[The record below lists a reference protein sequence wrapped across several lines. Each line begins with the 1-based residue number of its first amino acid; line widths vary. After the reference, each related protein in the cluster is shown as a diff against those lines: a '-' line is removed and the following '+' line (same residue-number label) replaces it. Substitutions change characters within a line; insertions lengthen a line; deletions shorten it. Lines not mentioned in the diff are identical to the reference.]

1 MDGRER
7 ELPIILASTSP
18 RRRELLKQLDIRVE
32 VIASHAEERPLEGE
46 TPEEHVIRLAEEKA
60 GNVATRYPGRWIIGA
75 DTIVLIDG
83 EILGKPRN
91 RKEAEV
97 MLTCLSGKV
106 HRVYTGFCVISPDGQ
121 RKIGEAVMTEVL
133 IKELSRREIEGYVRT
148 GEPMDKA
155 GGYAIQGIG
164 GGLVKEIR
172 GSYSNVVGLPLC
184 ELVEILSGMGAYE
197 LFEGQ

>member
-1 MDGRER
+1 MDGRKR
-7 ELPIILASTSP
+7 KLPIILASASP
-18 RRRELLKQLDIRVE
+18 RRRELLKQLGIRAE
-32 VIASHAEERPLEGE
+32 VISSQAKERHQKGE

-60 GNVATRYPGRWIIGA
+60 GDVAARYPGRCTIGA

-97 MLTCLSGKV
+97 MLTRLSGKT
-106 HRVYTGFCVISPDGQ
+106 HRVYTGLCVISSDGH
-121 RKIGEAVMTEVL
+121 RKVGEAVMTEVL
-133 IKELSRREIEGYVRT
+133 IKELSRREIEGYLQT
-148 GEPMDKA
+148 GEPMGKA

-184 ELVEILSGMGAYE
+184 ELLEILSGMGAYD